1 MKVAIVEDFYYTL
14 LYTFYIMYLLVVL
27 NLAYF
32 KTVTAYLPL
41 IQSALKYFVILF
53 LMFRF
58 NPYSHETFTEFD
70 KKIVFSSSL
79 FLLST
84 TAATDFLLSYFNN
97 NISKKFGI
105 DIKKMWETWND
116 KKRYKN
122 IWKIFGKYFY
132 KLKYTTAF

>member
-14 LYTFYIMYLLVVL
+14 LYTFYIMYFLVVL

-32 KTVTAYLPL
+32 KSVTAYLPL

-58 NPYSHETFTEFD
+58 NPHSHETFTEFD

-97 NISKKFGI
+97 NFSKKIGI
-105 DIKKMWETWND
+105 DMKKM
-116 KKRYKN
+116 
-122 IWKIFGKYFY
+122 
-132 KLKYTTAF
+132 

>member
-14 LYTFYIMYLLVVL
+14 LYTFYIMYFLVVL

-32 KTVTAYLPL
+32 KSVTAYLPL

-58 NPYSHETFTEFD
+58 NPYSHEAFTEFD

-84 TAATDFLLSYFNN
+84 TAVTDFLLSYFNN
-97 NISKKFGI
+97 NFSKKIGI
-105 DIKKMWETWND
+105 DIDMKKM
-116 KKRYKN
+116 
-122 IWKIFGKYFY
+122 
-132 KLKYTTAF
+132 